1 MKYYGYYNAPMLC
14 GMCSWIMDGTVS
26 VHIPQFDY
34 RVICRNNNCA
44 NHGIVFRLPK
54 GRIELEPVEE
64 KPNRPPQS

>member
-1 MKYYGYYNAPMLC
+1 
-14 GMCSWIMDGTVS
+14 MDGTVS